1 MLPYRTDDRPSVIK
15 TLSISSHFLW
25 IFCKNIES
33 IVSQFIF
40 WDLVSSTRCLY
51 LSINLY
57 KYENLI
63 NLCLKM
69 SLMKCSIVIFSTKF
83 TMFPSCLI
91 KFHDKSILCCA
102 FFFKSKDMYMDI
114 FYFSSMDQSNNFS
127 VCSQESSS
135 EEEIFDISDIER
147 MQPLKKRYL
156 YLYLCN

>member
-102 FFFKSKDMYMDI
+102 FFLNQRICTWIYFIFLAWTSQTIFRYAPKSL
-114 FYFSSMDQSNNFS
+114 
-127 VCSQESSS
+127 V
-135 EEEIFDISDIER
+135 R
-147 MQPLKKRYL
+147 KRKFLIYL
-156 YLYLCN
+156 I